1 MELPEKI
8 AGLDARQMR
17 EMFKDFTA
25 LESEIDW
32 NNGVP
37 LMKVQQMTPD
47 FIAKKLEIAFG
58 EAQRVQ
64 AALVAEGWIKPE
76 KFTPTRKG
84 MGLSQ
89 HVDRPKLA
97 RAEAEALLDKVLDW
111 ADRTNAAAGA
121 RVKVKVKTIHLYGSL
136 VQGVDEVGDVDLFV
150 DFTTMDLGED
160 LQCED
165 MEHENELSEE
175 LASIS
180 DYLSPS
186 SWIDR
191 EAMSDVPM
199 RLVFP
204 RDG

>member
-8 AGLDARQMR
+8 VGLDARRIR
-17 EMFKDFTA
+17 EMFKNFTA
-25 LESEIDW
+25 LKSETDF
-32 NNGVP
+32 NNGVFIVKIP
-37 LMKVQQMTPD
+37 QMTPD
-47 FIAKKLEIAFG
+47 FIAEQLKILSG
-58 EAQRVQ
+58 EAQQLQ
-64 AALVAEGWIKPE
+64 AALVAKGWIKPE

-84 MGLSQ
+84 MALSQ

-97 RAEAEALLDKVLDW
+97 RAKAEALLNQVLDW

-121 RVKVKVKTIHLYGSL
+121 RVKVKTIHLYGSL
-136 VQGVDEVGDVDLFV
+136 AQGADEVGDVDLFV

-165 MEHENELSEE
+165 MEREKELSKE
-175 LASIS
+175 LTSIS
-180 DYLSPS
+180 EYLSPS
-186 SWIDR
+186 SWIDCK
-191 EAMSDVPM
+191 MMDDVPM

>member
-8 AGLDARQMR
+8 VGLDARRIR
-17 EMFKDFTA
+17 EMFKNFTA
-25 LESEIDW
+25 LKSEMDW
-32 NNGVP
+32 NNGLP
-37 LMKVQQMTPD
+37 IMKIPQMTPD
-47 FIAKKLEIAFG
+47 FIAEQLETASG

-64 AALVAEGWIKPE
+64 AALVAEGWIEPE

-84 MGLSQ
+84 MALSQ
-89 HVDRPKLA
+89 HVDRPKLP
-97 RAEAEALLDKVLDW
+97 RAEAEALLDKVLEW

-121 RVKVKVKTIHLYGSL
+121 RVKVKTIHLYGSL
-136 VQGVDEVGDVDLFV
+136 VQGADEVGDVDLFV

-165 MEHENELSEE
+165 TEREDELREE
-175 LASIS
+175 LTSIS
-180 DYLSPS
+180 QYLSPS
-186 SWIDR
+186 SCFER
-191 EAMSDVPM
+191 ELMSDVQM